1 VRLGVRGA
9 RGLPAVRIAC
19 LDPRGIAP
27 RSHQRDDTAENADP
41 AAGNAAVDL
50 ALGIVD
56 ALDAELADRLPATT
70 R

>member
-1 VRLGVRGA
+1 M
-9 RGLPAVRIAC
+9 AC
-19 LDPRGIAP
+19 LDARGIAP
-27 RSHQRDDTAENADP
+27 RSHQPDDTAEHADP

-56 ALDAELADRLPATT
+56 ALDAELAARTPAAT